1 MKATTSTTD
10 GVKGYPLRP
19 SKEETHKCG
28 TTREAISHK
37 YTVMIKEQGQHV
49 SNQRTVQNN
58 IIIESHS
65 ANIEAKRFLPLRQ
78 NQEVKLIVPHL
89 SSSNSESL
97 DEIFQRLKR
106 PSVDHSDE
114 DENENGAEMKVT
126 VSTR

>member
-1 MKATTSTTD
+1 MKS
-10 GVKGYPLRP
+10 GFQ
-19 SKEETHKCG
+19 S
-28 TTREAISHK
+28 
-37 YTVMIKEQGQHV
+37 IK
-49 SNQRTVQNN
+49 
-58 IIIESHS
+58 

-78 NQEVKLIVPHL
+78 NQEVKLIVLHL

-106 PSVDHSDE
+106 PSVDHSAE